1 MEKLTDS
8 EKALYECFEAVA
20 KRPYLGFIAGV
31 ILFFVGLHFYS
42 RGMKLNQ
49 SGKVLL
55 GGIFF
60 GLSLFEIIES
70 YILYRLHQV
79 IDKIK
84 SGSHP
89 LKRNP

>member
-1 MEKLTDS
+1 MGSLTDS

-31 ILFFVGLHFYS
+31 ALFFVGLHFYS
-42 RGMKLNQ
+42 RGMKLDQ
-49 SGKVLL
+49 SGKVLI

-70 YILYRLHQV
+70 YILYRVHQV
-79 IDKIK
+79 IDKMK
-84 SGSHP
+84 RGVHP
-89 LKRNP
+89 VERGP